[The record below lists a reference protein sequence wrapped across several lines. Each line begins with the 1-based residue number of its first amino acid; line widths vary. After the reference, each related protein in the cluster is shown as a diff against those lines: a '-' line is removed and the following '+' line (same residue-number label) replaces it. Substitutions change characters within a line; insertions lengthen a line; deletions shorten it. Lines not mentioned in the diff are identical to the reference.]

1 LNLVKLIEFISRY
14 SWQEIEPH
22 FLRLYADEHSH
33 TEKARAAFA
42 YLKSLNSTN
51 TAMRIEIAYR
61 EDEDCNYHDI
71 CGKDGTER
79 EDGSEE
85 RFCLALVDWGEWLG
99 MDIETGVREMYPDLD
114 IVCHS
119 FWEMTWHGYS
129 MDMVIEAREDLRR
142 RAAEKDTVTELE
154 WRNVLEEI

>member
-1 LNLVKLIEFISRY
+1 
-14 SWQEIEPH
+14 
-22 FLRLYADEHSH
+22 
-33 TEKARAAFA
+33 
-42 YLKSLNSTN
+42 
-51 TAMRIEIAYR
+51 
-61 EDEDCNYHDI
+61 
-71 CGKDGTER
+71 
-79 EDGSEE
+79 
-85 RFCLALVDWGEWLG
+85 